1 MVYLANAVRLIF
13 SIYIILI
20 FIRILFAWLRPN
32 MFNPIVRF
40 VYRLTDPYLKLFA
53 GIRFIRIGALDLSP
67 ILAFYVLYLLQEL
80 LYNLI
85 LRGHITLQF
94 FVILAISYFFRFV
107 YFILFIF
114 LITVALRFIFG
125 FIRMRGNNV
134 VVTAIYSI
142 SEPAVR
148 PFRNLLKVQNQK
160 SFDIAALLSLIV
172 IILARFIILPRL
184 LDLIKILITGS
195 GLQ

>member
-1 MVYLANAVRLIF
+1 
-13 SIYIILI
+13 
-20 FIRILFAWLRPN
+20 
-32 MFNPIVRF
+32 MFNPVVRF

-67 ILAFYVLYLLQEL
+67 IFAFYVLYLLQEL

-85 LRGHITLQF
+85 LRGHITLEF
-94 FVILAISYFFRFV
+94 FVILAISYFFRFI

-134 VVTAIYSI
+134 VVTAVYSI

-148 PFRNLLKVQNQK
+148 PFRNLLKVQEQK
-160 SFDIAALLSLIV
+160 SFDIAVLLSLIV

-184 LDLIKILITGS
+184 LDLIKILITG
-195 GLQ
+195 GGIG

>member
-1 MVYLANAVRLIF
+1 MVYLANAVRLLF

-20 FIRILFAWLRPN
+20 FVRILFAWLRPN
-32 MFNPIVRF
+32 MFNPVVRF
-40 VYRLTDPYLKLFA
+40 VYKLTDPYLKLFA
-53 GIRFIRIGALDLSP
+53 GMRFIRIGALDLSP
-67 ILAFYVLYLLQEL
+67 IFAFYVLYLLQEL

-85 LRGHITLQF
+85 LRGHITLE
-94 FVILAISYFFRFV
+94 FVVVLAISYFFRFV

-148 PFRNLLKVQNQK
+148 PFRNLLKMQGQK
-160 SFDIAALLSLIV
+160 SFDVAALLSLIV

-184 LDLIKILITGS
+184 LDLIKILIQGS
-195 GLQ
+195 GL

>member
-1 MVYLANAVRLIF
+1 MVYLANGVRLLF

-53 GIRFIRIGALDLSP
+53 GLRFMRIGSLDFSP
-67 ILAFYVLYLLQEL
+67 IFAFYVLYLLQEL
-80 LYNLI
+80 SYNLI
-85 LRGHITLQF
+85 LRGHITPELY
-94 FVILAISYFFRFV
+94 FVLAISYFFRFV
-107 YFILFIF
+107 YFILFI
-114 LITVALRFIFG
+114 LMIAVALRFIFG

-134 VVTAIYSI
+134 IITAIYSI

-148 PFRNLLKVQNQK
+148 PFRNLLKVQHEG

-172 IILARFIILPRL
+172 IVLARFLVLPRL
-184 LDLIKILITGS
+184 LDLIKILIAGI
-195 GLQ
+195 GV

>member
-1 MVYLANAVRLIF
+1 MVYLANAVRLLF

-20 FIRILFAWLRPN
+20 FVRILFAWLRPN
-32 MFNPIVRF
+32 MFNPVVRF
-40 VYRLTDPYLKLFA
+40 VYKLTDPYLKLFA
-53 GIRFIRIGALDLSP
+53 GMRFIRIGALDLSP
-67 ILAFYVLYLLQEL
+67 IFAFYVLYLLQEL

-85 LRGHITLQF
+85 LRGHITLE
-94 FVILAISYFFRFV
+94 FVVVLAISYFFRFV

-148 PFRNLLKVQNQK
+148 PFRNLLKMQSQK

-184 LDLIKILITGS
+184 LDLIKILIQGS
-195 GLQ
+195 GL

>member
-1 MVYLANAVRLIF
+1 MVYLANGVRLLF

-53 GIRFIRIGALDLSP
+53 GLRFMRIGSLDFSP
-67 ILAFYVLYLLQEL
+67 IFAFYVLYLLQEL
-80 LYNLI
+80 CYNLI
-85 LRGHITLQF
+85 LRGHITLELI
-94 FVILAISYFFRFV
+94 FVLAISYFFRFV

-114 LITVALRFIFG
+114 MIAVALRFIFG
-125 FIRMRGNNV
+125 FVRMRGNNV
-134 VVTAIYSI
+134 IVTAIYSI

-148 PFRNLLKVQNQK
+148 PFRNLLKVQNGG
-160 SFDIAALLSLIV
+160 SFDIAGLLTLIV
-172 IILARFIILPRL
+172 IVLARFLVLPRL
-184 LDLIKILITGS
+184 LDLIKILIAGN
-195 GLQ
+195 GF

>member
-1 MVYLANAVRLIF
+1 MVYLANAVRLLF

-20 FIRILFAWLRPN
+20 FVRILFAWLRPN
-32 MFNPIVRF
+32 MFNPVVRF
-40 VYRLTDPYLKLFA
+40 VYKLTDPYLKLFA
-53 GIRFIRIGALDLSP
+53 GMRFIRIGALDLSP
-67 ILAFYVLYLLQEL
+67 IFAFYVLYLLQEL

-85 LRGHITLQF
+85 LRGHITLEF
-94 FVILAISYFFRFV
+94 VVILAISYFFRFV

-125 FIRMRGNNV
+125 FIRMSGNNV

-148 PFRNLLKVQNQK
+148 PFRNLLKMQSQK
-160 SFDIAALLSLIV
+160 SFDVAALLSLIV

-184 LDLIKILITGS
+184 LDLIKILIQGR
-195 GLQ
+195 GL

>member
-40 VYRLTDPYLKLFA
+40 VYKLTDPYLKLFA
-53 GIRFIRIGALDLSP
+53 GIRFLRIGSLDLSF
-67 ILAFYVLYLLQEL
+67 IFAFYVLYLLQEL

-85 LRGHITLQF
+85 LRGHITLE
-94 FVILAISYFFRFV
+94 FVVLLAISYFFRFV

-148 PFRNLLKVQNQK
+148 PFRNLLKVQKQK

-172 IILARFIILPRL
+172 IILARFIILPKL
-184 LDLIKILITGS
+184 FDLIQTLITGS
-195 GLQ
+195 GL